1 MPHIENE
8 GYVPPLEKA
17 HRLMREGRTESK
29 WCDATGNVD
38 IVLELLDMAEAEG
51 EEWGKP
57 VHDPEHHSYYPVIYE
72 SKEDFIAKR
81 VQVYIDRHQHLQG
94 YIKSYAQDRERQLQ
108 DNIESKP
115 KANPP
120 DHNGCMKVTPDK
132 LQTIFDLRSQGMTQQ
147 AIAEKVGVHRNTV
160 NKSLHNAGD
169 NITNTVQVEP
179 TEKER
184 GTSQGYL
191 IGRLKRDYPEVIDK
205 IGKGKEYPSVR
216 SAAIATGIIKPKIT
230 VQFDPSDS
238 GGEIISKLYQKLS
251 DDQLKEMLE
260 NLLNYFGG

>member
-1 MPHIENE
+1 MPHIINE

-29 WCDATGNVD
+29 WCEATGKVD

-57 VHDPEHHSYYPVIYE
+57 VHDPEHYSPYPVIYE

-81 VQVYIDRHQHLQG
+81 VQVYVDRHQHLQG
-94 YIKSYAQDRERQLQ
+94 YIKSYAQDRKRQLQ
-108 DNIESKP
+108 DNVENA
-115 KANPP
+115 KANPIA
-120 DHNGCMKVTPDK
+120 DHG
-132 LQTIFDLRSQGMTQQ
+132 
-147 AIAEKVGVHRNTV
+147 
-160 NKSLHNAGD
+160 GD
-169 NITNTVQVEP
+169 RMLEQNEVP
-179 TEKER
+179 
-184 GTSQGYL
+184 QGYNVTL
-191 IGRLKRDYPEVIDK
+191 PQPKRGNSQDYLARRLSRDNPEVMDE
-205 IGKGKEYPSVR
+205 IGEGKKFKSVR
-216 SAAIATGIIKPKIT
+216 QAAIATGIIKPKIT